1 MYFYLVL
8 NKFWNASTI
17 QIVNLITVEPAKHRI
32 VIMKDVIEEVCFH
45 FKEMYIMILNE
56 VEPRQSKLRI
66 FQVRFKI

>member
-17 QIVNLITVEPAKHRI
+17 QIVNLITVEPAKYRI

>member
-8 NKFWNASTI
+8 NKFWNASAI